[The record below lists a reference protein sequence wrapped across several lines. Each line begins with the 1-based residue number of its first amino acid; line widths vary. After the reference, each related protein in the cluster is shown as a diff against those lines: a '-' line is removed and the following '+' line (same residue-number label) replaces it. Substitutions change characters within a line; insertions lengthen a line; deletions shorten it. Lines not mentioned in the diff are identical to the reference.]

1 MNIAVIVAHPDDEV
15 LGAGG
20 AIVRHVAKGD
30 RVSVLILGSGL
41 SSRLANPQEMDQR
54 DLAALRRHAEQASA
68 ILGVTDLRLLD
79 FPDNRFDGVDLLDIV
94 KAIEAVIGDVQPG
107 IVYTH
112 HPGDLNIDH
121 QRTAMA
127 VLTACRPLPASS
139 VQRILAM
146 EVPSATGWGD
156 PALPFV
162 PNVFLDITH
171 VIAKKLEA
179 MSIYHGELRDFPH
192 ARSLESLEARAKAWG
207 SQVGVKAAEPFVLL
221 REILS

>member
-1 MNIAVIVAHPDDEV
+1 MIVLVIAAHPDDEV

-20 AIVRHVAKGD
+20 AIAHHVAKGD
-30 RVSVLILGSGL
+30 SVSVLILGSGL
-41 SSRLANPQEMDQR
+41 TSRLANPQEVDQCN
-54 DLAALRRHAEQASA
+54 LAALRRNVEQAAA

-94 KAIEAVIGDVQPG
+94 KAVEAVAEDIRPEL
-107 IVYTH
+107 IYTH

-127 VLTACRPLPASS
+127 TLTACRPLPGSS
-139 VQRILAM
+139 VRRILAM

-171 VIAKKLEA
+171 VMAKKLEA
-179 MSIYHGELRDFPH
+179 MSTYQGELRDFPH
-192 ARSLESLEARAKAWG
+192 ARSLSSLEARARAWG
-207 SQVGVKAAEPFVLL
+207 SQVGIEAAEPFVLL
-221 REILS
+221 REILP